1 MTATLVATPDPAR
14 CVCGHYQA
22 VHQPEGVNGTPLYR
36 GTPEAQRLGGCT
48 AGPFGQLCI
57 CDRFVEKR

>member
-22 VHQPEGVNGTPLYR
+22 VHQPAGVNLWPIIAGI
-36 GTPEAQRLGGCT
+36 PERERLGGCT
-48 AGPFGQLCI
+48 AGPFDLLCI
-57 CDRFVEKR
+57 CDRFVAKP